1 MDIPTGKKSLSAILH
16 LKPSELAKATLQLKG
31 KPLDLA
37 EYKPFEAVY
46 DISPPCMTIIAGR
59 QIGKSVSL
67 GGAIMANSMIRPYFS
82 TLFISPLAQQTSRFS
97 TAYLDPFMH
106 SPIVRKHFVD
116 SSTRKNVMEKSL
128 NNGSRVTLG
137 YAATEAD
144 ADRIRGVAADALYSD
159 EIQDQELTAQEV
171 LSETL
176 SASTYGYKRFTG
188 TAKGENN
195 TLTVQWKRS
204 NMMEWV
210 MKCDHC
216 GKHTIPI
223 DFETCLKILSNPDGP
238 GCVHCGRV
246 LDVSKGRWLAA
257 KPSQKDHIGFHM
269 PQIII
274 PARTRT
280 RKWKEL
286 LDKSKYYPQTKLANE
301 VFGTVSGSG
310 GKPLGLREA
319 MACCNPERTSWEI
332 GFPYDSR
339 NIIVTTLGVDWS
351 CTGGTAS
358 YTVISVLGYDY
369 AGRCYLLYAQR
380 LNGVDILEQVKRVEQ
395 LYYQYQCSM
404 IGSDRGV
411 GVLQGQLM
419 QQGIGKDKVSMVN
432 YVAAKHALRWVSD
445 AGYYAADRTMC
456 IDTMILKA
464 KMGKNHFETPA
475 WDLTQEFWNDALALT
490 EEETQAGRRV
500 YRREEGIPDDWIHS
514 VTFGNIAY
522 MVVKGDFT
530 YIEKDATMSNDSFT
544 F

>member
-1 MDIPTGKKSLSAILH
+1 MDQDVKQVLR
-16 LKPSELAKATLQLKG
+16 LKPSELAKAVLQLKG

-37 EYKPFEAVY
+37 DYKPFETVY
-46 DISPPCMTIIAGR
+46 DISPPYMTIIAGR

-67 GGAIMANSMIRPYFS
+67 GAAILSNSMIRPYFS

-116 SSTRKNVMEKSL
+116 ASTRKNIMEKSL

-176 SASTYGYKRFTG
+176 SASEYGYRRFTG

-195 TLTVQWKRS
+195 TLTIQWKRS
-204 NMMEWV
+204 NMMEWC
-210 MKCDHC
+210 MKCEHC
-216 GKHTIPI
+216 GKWTIPI
-223 DFETCLKILSNPDGP
+223 DFDTCYKILQNPDGP
-238 GCVHCGRV
+238 GCVHCGKV
-246 LDVSKGRWLAA
+246 LDPKKGKWLAA
-257 KPSQKDHIGFHM
+257 KPSERDHIGFHM
-269 PQIII
+269 PQLII
-274 PARTRT
+274 PARCKPK
-280 RKWKEL
+280 KWKEL
-286 LDKSKYYPQTKLANE
+286 LAKAKHYPQTKLANE
-301 VFGTVSGSG
+301 VFGTVAGSG

-319 MACCNPERTSWEI
+319 MACCNPEKTTWDT
-332 GFPYDSR
+332 GFPRDSR
-339 NIIVTTLGVDWS
+339 NIVCTVLGVDWS
-351 CTGGTAS
+351 VTGGSAS

-380 LNGVDILEQVKRVEQ
+380 LNGVDILDQVRRVQQ
-395 LYYQYQCSM
+395 LYEQYECSM

-411 GVLQGQLM
+411 GVLQGQLL
-419 QQGIGKDKVSMVN
+419 QQNLGADRVSMIN
-432 YVAAKHALRWVSD
+432 YVAAKHALRWVAD

-456 IDTMILKA
+456 VDTMILKA
-464 KMGKNHFETPA
+464 KIGRQKIETPC

-500 YRREEGIPDDWIHS
+500 YRREEGVPDDWIHS
-514 VTFGNIAY
+514 MTFANIAY
-522 MVVKGDFT
+522 MVVKGEFA
-530 YIEKDATMSNDSFT
+530 YVEKDAIIDDNSAFT